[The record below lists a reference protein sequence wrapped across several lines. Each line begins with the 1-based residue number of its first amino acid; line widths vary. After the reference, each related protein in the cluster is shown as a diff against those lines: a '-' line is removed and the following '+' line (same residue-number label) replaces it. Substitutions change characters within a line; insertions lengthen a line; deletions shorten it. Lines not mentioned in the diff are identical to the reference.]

1 MLEQIKKSL
10 SLVDGPLRWPLVALA
25 LSSLLTSAL
34 ETGGV
39 GAVFAFFQVALNPQD
54 FDHMAVVRTVHRW
67 WGADND
73 RGFLGLLCV
82 LVFLV
87 FLARTASQF
96 LYTWLAVDLR
106 RKTQIRLASTLF
118 EGYLRSP
125 YSFHLRTDSS
135 ALYNNVTYNTPHAA
149 QNCVVGIVEIA
160 SSLVLFAFFLAA
172 LLWLKPLE
180 SIVAFVIVGSVAVIY
195 WFLLHERFAHW
206 GAVAKQMAEL
216 MFTAISDPLHGIKT
230 VKILDREDFFWKLYR
245 DRASIYAEMQL
256 RQGLATQIP
265 RIVFE
270 VILVAGLLGTMGIA
284 LANGTPASEV
294 VPTLA
299 LFGAAAFRLMP
310 GLVKITSSLQYMR
323 FSKAGLDTVHRD
335 IMRFRTAQKH
345 RDEIAR
351 IPPTAGAG
359 NFRTAITL
367 SDVSY
372 SYDDASR
379 PALDDISLTIRRG
392 EYVAFAGLSGSGKTT
407 LADIILGLLPPKN
420 GTLTIDG
427 VSLRAGAKP
436 PPGMF
441 GYVPQDA
448 FLINDTFRRNI
459 AFGQPDEEIDDAR
472 LRQVV
477 QASALD
483 GVVANLPDGLNS
495 PLGERGLRLSGGERQ
510 RLGLARALY
519 YDPQVLVLDEPTSAL
534 DALTEAE
541 VSKAIFALRGRK
553 TIITIAHRLST
564 IRNCDR
570 LFFLDAG
577 RLVDSGPF
585 DELVARNAAFR
596 AMVDQ
601 LRFNDAPDIAQSD
614 RKLAASAD

>member
-1 MLEQIKKSL
+1 MLDQIKKSL
-10 SLVDGPLRWPLVALA
+10 ELVDRPLRWPLMALA

-34 ETGGV
+34 ETSGV

-54 FDHMAVVRTVHRW
+54 FDRMAVVRTIHHW

-73 RGFLGLLCV
+73 RGFLGLLCA

-125 YSFHLRTDSS
+125 YAFHLRTDSS

-160 SSLVLFAFFLAA
+160 SSLVLFAFFLAV

-180 SIVAFVIVGSVAVIY
+180 SMLAFVVVGTVAVIY
-195 WFLLHERFAHW
+195 WFLLHERFARW

-245 DRASIYAEMQL
+245 DRASVYAEMQL

-270 VILVAGLLGTMGIA
+270 VILVAGLLGTMGVA

-335 IMRFRTAQKH
+335 VMRFRAAQKH
-345 RDEIAR
+345 RDDMAR
-351 IPPTAGAG
+351 IPPVAGAG
-359 NFRTAITL
+359 TFRNALTL
-367 SDVSY
+367 SGVTY
-372 SYDDASR
+372 RYDEASR
-379 PALDDISLTIRRG
+379 PALDNVSMTIKRG

-407 LADIILGLLPPKN
+407 LADVILGLLPPEA

-427 VSLRAGAKP
+427 VSLIAGAKP
-436 PPGMF
+436 PPGLF

-459 AFGQPDEEIDDAR
+459 GFGVPDIDIDDVR
-472 LRQVV
+472 LRRAA

-483 GVVANLPDGLNS
+483 AVVANLPQGIDS
-495 PLGERGLRLSGGERQ
+495 PLGERGIRLSGGERQ

-519 YDPQVLVLDEPTSAL
+519 FDPQILVLDEPTSAL

-541 VSKAIFALRGRK
+541 VSKAIMNLRGRK

-570 LFFLDAG
+570 LFFLEAG
-577 RLVDSGPF
+577 QLVDSGPF

-601 LRFNDAPDIAQSD
+601 LRFNDATDVAQVD
-614 RKLAASAD
+614 HKLAANAD